1 MYLFKLLPINII
13 YMKRYIIIFCLVL
26 VSIFPSFSQIK
37 VSNPTYI
44 GLILVDEHD
53 CDKMAATCQHYNLT
67 EVSPEEDYRVFTYSD
82 GTKIR
87 FKMDLSEEGNVP
99 VVQVITKKKPAD
111 AKKIL
116 LDTGFVKEAD
126 GYYQGSQF
134 THRRTRCQ
142 LSSGSPSI
150 LTFTKVY
157 KASDN

>member
-1 MYLFKLLPINII
+1 MNRII
-13 YMKRYIIIFCLVL
+13 SIVIFTFILGFHC
-26 VSIFPSFSQIK
+26 FSQVK

-53 CDKMAATCQHYNLT
+53 CNKMAQTCQHYNLT
-67 EVSPEEDYRVFTYSD
+67 EVSAEEDFQVFTYTD

-87 FKMDLSEEGNVP
+87 FKMDESAEGNVP

-116 LDTGFVKEAD
+116 SDTGFVKEAD
-126 GYYQGSQF
+126 GYYKGSKF

-142 LSSGSPSI
+142 LSSGIPSV
-150 LTFTKVY
+150 LTFTKGY
-157 KASDN
+157 KNF

>member
-1 MYLFKLLPINII
+1 MGHFSLYSMNRII
-13 YMKRYIIIFCLVL
+13 LIITFIF
-26 VSIFPSFSQIK
+26 VSSIYSFAQIK
-37 VSNPTYI
+37 VSNPTYL

-67 EVSPEEDYRVFTYSD
+67 EVSPEEDFQVFTYTD

-87 FKMDLSEEGNVP
+87 FKMDKSEEGNVP

-116 LDTGFVKEAD
+116 SDTGFVKEAD
-126 GYYQGSQF
+126 GYYQGSKF

-142 LSSGSPSI
+142 VSSGSPSV

-157 KASDN
+157 KTQP

>member
-1 MYLFKLLPINII
+1 MIRCLLTLILGIVFN
-13 YMKRYIIIFCLVL
+13 L
-26 VSIFPSFSQIK
+26 SSFAQIK

-53 CDKMAATCQHYNLT
+53 CDKMAQTCQHYNLV
-67 EVSPEEDYRVFTYSD
+67 EVSPEEDYQVFTYTD

-87 FKMDLSEEGNVP
+87 FKMVELEEGNVP
-99 VVQVITKKKPAD
+99 VVQVITKKKPTE

-116 LDTGFVKEAD
+116 SDTGFVKEAD
-126 GYYQGSQF
+126 GYYQGSKF

-142 LSSGSPSI
+142 VSSGSPSV

-157 KASDN
+157 KTQP